1 MILKFI
7 IWSIVLT
14 LILRFVMRV
23 VLPIFTMTRMAQDKM
38 AQMQKQMQDMYEQQN
53 RQQHPTPKA
62 SKQVDGDYI
71 DYEEIK

>member
-53 RQQHPTPKA
+53 RQQPATPKV
-62 SKQVDGDYI
+62 SKRVDGDYI
-71 DYEEIK
+71 DYEEVK

>member
-1 MILKFI
+1 
-7 IWSIVLT
+7 
-14 LILRFVMRV
+14 
-23 VLPIFTMTRMAQDKM
+23 MAQDKM

-53 RQQHPTPKA
+53 HQQHPTPKA